1 MNRSKEIAVYN
12 SGAAVRVMT
21 ARILVPLILQNI
33 GEFLFICEV
42 LKAYRVCNWTWKEK

>member
-12 SGAAVRVMT
+12 SAAIRALT
-21 ARILVPLILQNI
+21 ARILVPLVIQNI

-42 LKAYRVCNWTWKEK
+42 EKSYSICN